1 MNGLESVP
9 GEAITLAGPAAA
21 QGVAL
26 LKLVLALGAVLL
38 AFWVFAR
45 LVGRLD
51 GRRVAAG
58 GADLAV
64 LGSVALGQRERL
76 VVVRAGA
83 ERLVLGVTAHS
94 IVRVHTLEGGGTDGA
109 ASAAARPSA
118 PAVRDGQGLATGLP
132 GAADFGARL
141 RAALGRPE

>member
-21 QGVAL
+21 QGAAL

-94 IVRVHTLEGGGTDGA
+94 IVRVHTLEGHGADEGVHTGTD
-109 ASAAARPSA
+109 RA
-118 PAVRDGQGLATGLP
+118 PGKGLP